1 MMFMAFH
8 APAHRRRFLAAGFAV
23 LLATGLIASWVLG

>member
-8 APAHRRRFLAAGFAV
+8 APAHRRRFLAAGLAV
-23 LLATGLIASWVLG
+23 LLATGLVASWVLG